1 MNDHG
6 WDNLVDA
13 LDSKFGLSDHGR
25 YTEPLEDNPEL
36 TQTVRFVCF
45 VKDGKTYKAERVE
58 APAIVDRKSHYHK
71 AAGSGVRFENIY
83 DPDQTSYKIRFFIKN
98 GDEWEN
104 IEPQELA
111 L

>member
-13 LDSKFGLSDHGR
+13 LDSRFGLSDHGR
-25 YTEPLEDNPEL
+25 YKEPLEDNPEL
-36 TQTVRFVCF
+36 EQSVQFICF
-45 VKDGKTYKAERVE
+45 ERDGKTFKAERVE
-58 APAIVDRKSHYHK
+58 GPAIVDRKSHYHK

-83 DPDQTSYKIRFFIKN
+83 DAEQVSHKTRFYVKA
-98 GDEWEN
+98 GEDWTP
-104 IEPQELA
+104 IEPEELA